1 MDREAVKTED
11 AAGRVKTLVVTGAT
25 RGLGRLVAEG
35 AALRGARVVLACRD
49 PVRGAEARDAVAR
62 MAAEK
67 AAEAARAGAARVVE
81 PQRPELLVLDL
92 ASLASVR
99 RAAEEARARFPR
111 IDVLV
116 NNAGTFSRSHS
127 ESRDGFEL
135 SMATNYLGPFLFTRL
150 LLPSMAPAG
159 RIVNLSSDAYPWG
172 RASLGKPARG
182 GVWAGFMNYAASK
195 RAILQFTLALAARE
209 GRRGP
214 EGLRVNALHP
224 GVVRTEIMRM
234 RTWYGFIV
242 DLILA
247 PFFQPPDEGVGM
259 ILDLALSEAFAEAS
273 GGYYRKGRREEP
285 RRSVAEA
292 GRIEA
297 LWEES
302 SRLVGLEP

>member
-1 MDREAVKTED
+1 MAIKGIPVYLYGMETMTVI
-11 AAGRVKTLVVTGAT
+11 VTGAT

-49 PVRGAEARDAVAR
+49 PLRGAEARDAI
-62 MAAEK
+62 AAK
-67 AAEAARAGAARVVE
+67 AAAAAATGGATA
-81 PQRPELLVLDL
+81 PPPELLVLDL

-116 NNAGTFSRSHS
+116 NNAGTFSRHYS
-127 ESRDGFEL
+127 ESKDGFEL

-150 LLPSMAPAG
+150 LLPAMTPAG

-172 RASLGKPARG
+172 KASLGKPARG
-182 GVWAGFMNYAASK
+182 GVWSGFMNYAASK

-209 GRRGP
+209 ARRGP

-259 ILDLALSEAFAEAS
+259 ILALALSEAFADAS
-273 GGYYRKGRREEP
+273 GGYYRKGRREAP
-285 RRSVAEA
+285 RKAVAEA
-292 GRIEA
+292 GRLEE

>member
-1 MDREAVKTED
+1 METKIVI
-11 AAGRVKTLVVTGAT
+11 VTGAT

-35 AALRGARVVLACRD
+35 AALQGAQVVLACRD
-49 PVRGAEARDAVAR
+49 PVRGAEARDAIAK
-62 MAAEK
+62 MAAET
-67 AAEAARAGAARVVE
+67 AATIATAARRAGAAGGVK
-81 PQRPELLVLDL
+81 PPPPELLVLDL

-99 RAAEEARARFPR
+99 RAAEEASVRFPR

-116 NNAGTFSRSHS
+116 NNAGTFSRSYS
-127 ESRDGFEL
+127 ESKDGFEL

-182 GVWAGFMNYAASK
+182 GVWSGFMNYAASK

-209 GRRGP
+209 AKRGT

-234 RTWYGFIV
+234 KTWYGFLV
-242 DLILA
+242 DFILA

-259 ILDLALSEAFAEAS
+259 ILDLALSEAFADAS

-285 RRSVAEA
+285 RGSVSEA
-292 GRIEA
+292 GRLEA

>member
-1 MDREAVKTED
+1 M
-11 AAGRVKTLVVTGAT
+11 TGAT

-49 PVRGAEARDAVAR
+49 PVRGAEARAAVA
-62 MAAEK
+62 AA
-67 AAEAARAGAARVVE
+67 AAAAGVA
-81 PQRPELLVLDL
+81 PPPPELLVLDL

-116 NNAGTFSRSHS
+116 NNAGTFSRRHS
-127 ESRDGFEL
+127 ESVDGIEL

-159 RIVNLSSDAYPWG
+159 RIVNLSSEAYPWG

-182 GVWAGFMNYAASK
+182 GVWSGFMNYAASK

-209 GRRGP
+209 AKRGP
-214 EGLRVNALHP
+214 DGLRVNALHP

-247 PFFQPPDEGVGM
+247 PFFQPPDEGVGT
-259 ILDLALSEAFAEAS
+259 ILDLALSEAFADAS

-285 RRSVAEA
+285 RRSVAES
-292 GRIEA
+292 GRLEA

>member
-1 MDREAVKTED
+1 M
-11 AAGRVKTLVVTGAT
+11 TGAT
-25 RGLGRLVAEG
+25 RGLGRLVAQG
-35 AALRGARVVLACRD
+35 AALKGARVVLACRD
-49 PVRGAEARDAVAR
+49 PARGAEARSAVA
-62 MAAEK
+62 AA
-67 AAEAARAGAARVVE
+67 AAAAGIE
-81 PQRPELLVLDL
+81 PPPPELLVLDL

-116 NNAGTFSRSHS
+116 NNAGTFSRSYS
-127 ESRDGFEL
+127 ETEDGFETA
-135 SMATNYLGPFLFTRL
+135 MATNYLGPYLFTRL
-150 LLPSMAPAG
+150 LLPSMAPGG
-159 RIVNLSSDAYPWG
+159 RIVNLSSEAYPWG

-182 GVWAGFMNYAASK
+182 GVWSGFMNYAASK

-209 GRRGP
+209 ARRGP
-214 EGLRVNALHP
+214 GGLRVNALHP